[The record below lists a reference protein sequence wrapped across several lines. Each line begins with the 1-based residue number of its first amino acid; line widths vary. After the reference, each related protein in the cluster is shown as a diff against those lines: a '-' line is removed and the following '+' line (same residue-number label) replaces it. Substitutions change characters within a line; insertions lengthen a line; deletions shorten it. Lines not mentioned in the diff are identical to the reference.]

1 MIIDDDSRTGRVRRE
16 RHRNLA
22 NALAA
27 IVVLFCFAFYTLL
40 DSAYLMSNYCFAGN
54 DQIVCPV
61 DGPDWIR
68 PVPGYAVLV
77 GLVAGVGGVIFGRP
91 ARRPALIAGFVL
103 VTAAFVAGRVLAV

>member
-1 MIIDDDSRTGRVRRE
+1 MITDGEPRTGRLRRE
-16 RHRNLA
+16 RHRNPA
-22 NALAA
+22 SAFVAL
-27 IVVLFCFAFYTLL
+27 VVLFCCAFYTLV
-40 DSAYLMSNYCFAGN
+40 DSAYLMSNYCFDGN

-91 ARRPALIAGFVL
+91 ARGPALIAGFVL